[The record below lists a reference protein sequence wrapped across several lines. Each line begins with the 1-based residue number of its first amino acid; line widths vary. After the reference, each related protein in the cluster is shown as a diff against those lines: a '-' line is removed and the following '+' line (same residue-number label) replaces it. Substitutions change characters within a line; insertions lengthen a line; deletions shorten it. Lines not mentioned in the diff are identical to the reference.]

1 MAETQKNK
9 KDRTGIMFGFTV
21 LTIAAIILFMVI
33 TAFASTEAGPAEGGD
48 AGTAV
53 IQGGGAGL
61 AHGADVG
68 VQSTEA
74 GPTEAAAALTDE
86 QKKTLFKYLNEIV
99 GKTKTGEVE
108 AGTSTCAVTFYRKK
122 LFGLIPRQTTH
133 TLHYRGVDFSK
144 VTVEN
149 LHKAFAKTTEMDC
162 GGCEKQILKEW
173 QDDIVALKVRCPLKD
188 GEWDFAIRKN

>member
-1 MAETQKNK
+1 MAEIQKNK
-9 KDRTGIMFGFTV
+9 KDRTGLMFGFTV
-21 LTIAAIILFMVI
+21 LTIVGIILFMVI
-33 TAFASTEAGPAEGGD
+33 TAFASTEAGPAD
-48 AGTAV
+48 
-53 IQGGGAGL
+53 GA
-61 AHGADVG
+61 
-68 VQSTEA
+68 
-74 GPTEAAAALTDE
+74 PALTAE
-86 QKKTLFKYLNEIV
+86 QKNMLFEYLGEIV
-99 GKTKTGEVE
+99 SKTKTGEVE
-108 AGTSTCAVTFYRKK
+108 AGTSTCEVTFYRKK

-144 VTVEN
+144 FTVEN

>member
-1 MAETQKNK
+1 MVATQKNK

-21 LTIAAIILFMVI
+21 LTIVGIILLMVI
-33 TAFASTEAGPAEGGD
+33 TAFSSTEAGPAD
-48 AGTAV
+48 AVSGSV
-53 IQGGGAGL
+53 
-61 AHGADVG
+61 
-68 VQSTEA
+68 A
-74 GPTEAAAALTDE
+74 GPTGAAGDTALSDE
-86 QKKTLFKYLNEIV
+86 QKHMLSEYLNEIV